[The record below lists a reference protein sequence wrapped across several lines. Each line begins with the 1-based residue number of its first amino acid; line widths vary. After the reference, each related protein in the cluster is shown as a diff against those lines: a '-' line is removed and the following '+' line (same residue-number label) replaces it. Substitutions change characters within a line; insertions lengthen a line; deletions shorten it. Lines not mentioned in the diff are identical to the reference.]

1 MAKLSAHGHELGRIE
16 LTTSILAYMSDGHI
30 LRHDGTNWH
39 LYKRVKA
46 GFDPA
51 QVFEKAKKRAD
62 EILAQRP
69 ALAEYHR
76 QLKEVAGRQNIV
88 RLHTLVELL
97 SDDIDG
103 LWSEIHDV
111 LDRNTSVSVEE
122 VRDLVRAYH
131 AAIAG
136 RRHHAAKN
144 ADTKFVIHAPSE
156 SSEGDLVFW
165 SNESG
170 WGDLENATRF
180 SQAETQAHDLPLASG
195 QDARW
200 ITEAEAR
207 DLCAAENPDGPRHS

>member
-46 GFDPA
+46 GFDPMK
-51 QVFEKAKKRAD
+51 VFEKAKKRAD
-62 EILAQRP
+62 EILTQRP

-76 QLKEVAGRQNIV
+76 QLKEVAGRQNV
-88 RLHTLVELL
+88 ARLHALVELL
-97 SDDIDG
+97 DDDIDG

-111 LDRNTSVSVEE
+111 LDRAASTSVEE
-122 VRDLVRAYH
+122 VRDLVRAYQAVIAERRQH
-131 AAIAG
+131 AAQA
-136 RRHHAAKN
+136 
-144 ADTKFVIHAPSE
+144 ADTRFVIHAPSE

-165 SNESG
+165 SNENG
-170 WGDLENATRF
+170 WGDLETATRF
-180 SQAETQAHDLPLASG
+180 SQAEIQAHDLPQASR

-200 ITEAEAR
+200 ITEADAR
-207 DLCAAENPDGPRHS
+207 DLCAAENPDRPRHS